1 MLQIQSIV
9 VPVLSVVDPYT
20 LSLDPDPE
28 FWLNL
33 DPDPGFC
40 YTIFIEKNFKIFFEK
55 RFPYKFFFN

>member
-40 YTIFIEKNFKIFFEK
+40 YTIFIEKNFKIFFLK
-55 RFPYKFFFN
+55 I

>member
-40 YTIFIEKNFKIFFEK
+40 YTFFIEKNFK
-55 RFPYKFFFN
+55 